1 MATLGQKYRRTMRKS
16 RMLCAVFIAC
26 MAWSFPVLAKGVA
39 SPKVKP
45 VVIEWKQ
52 TGEFPHESGTFTQGF
67 EIWDAKHFL
76 ETTGQYGQSEIR
88 KVERKSGKVVARQ
101 ALDSQFFGEGVTKV
115 GKDIFQLTWR
125 EGVIL
130 KWHFAENSGF
140 TLIDKSPWSGE
151 GWGLASG
158 GGSLWA
164 SNGTDEIFEVDP
176 KSRKVKRS
184 LKVNLSGQPLDK
196 LNELEFID
204 GKIFANVWMS
214 LTIVRINPKSGDID
228 GLLDLSSLSPKGMNM
243 DSVANG
249 LAWDGA
255 RKKLYVTGK
264 LWPKVF
270 ELEILN
276 NGKP

>member
-1 MATLGQKYRRTMRKS
+1 M
-16 RMLCAVFIAC
+16 
-26 MAWSFPVLAKGVA
+26 
-39 SPKVKP
+39 
-45 VVIEWKQ
+45 
-52 TGEFPHESGTFTQGF
+52 
-67 EIWDAKHFL
+67 
-76 ETTGQYGQSEIR
+76 
-88 KVERKSGKVVARQ
+88 ERKSGKVVARQ

-130 KWHFAENSGF
+130 KWNFAEKSGF
-140 TLIDKSPWSGE
+140 KLIDKSPWSGE
-151 GWGLASG
+151 GWGLTSG
-158 GGSLWA
+158 GKSLWA

-228 GLLDLSSLSPKGMNM
+228 GLLDLSSLSPKGTNM

-249 LAWDGA
+249 LAWDA
-255 RKKLYVTGK
+255 TRKKLYVTGK

-270 ELEILN
+270 EIEILRKS
-276 NGKP
+276 KP

>member
-1 MATLGQKYRRTMRKS
+1 M
-16 RMLCAVFIAC
+16 
-26 MAWSFPVLAKGVA
+26 AKGVA

-45 VVIEWKQ
+45 VIIEWKQ
-52 TGEFPHESGTFTQGF
+52 TGEFIHEPATFTQGF
-67 EIWDAKHFL
+67 EIWDSKYFL

-88 KVERKSGKVVARQ
+88 KVERKSGKIVSRQ
-101 ALDSQFFGEGVTKV
+101 ALDSQFFGEGVTKL

-130 KWHFAENSGF
+130 KWHFAEKSGF
-140 TLIDKSPWSGE
+140 TVIDKIPWSGE
-151 GWGLASG
+151 GWGLTSG

-176 KSRKVKRS
+176 KSKKFKRS
-184 LKVNLSGQPLDK
+184 LKVTLSGEPLDK

-214 LTIVRINPKSGDID
+214 LTVVRINPKSGCID
-228 GLLDLSSLSPKGMNM
+228 GLLDLSSISPKGMNM
-243 DSVANG
+243 DAVANG
-249 LAWDGA
+249 LAWDAA

-270 ELEILN
+270 ELEILSKN
-276 NGKP
+276 KL